1 MINMLDLGWGI
12 TQLDTA
18 FQRPNMAACYIMQDG
33 ADVAIIETGT
43 KDTVPLIFECL
54 QQLGLKPEQVK
65 YIIPTHVHLD
75 HAGGVG
81 LLMQQLPSATLVVH
95 EKGARHMIDPSKLQA
110 GATAVY
116 GEAEFSKTY
125 GDLLPVAK
133 ERVISPKD
141 NEQLTLGQ
149 RTLTF
154 LDSPGHARHH
164 FCVFDEVSKGFF
176 SGDTF
181 GLAYQELTN
190 ENGAFLFVTT
200 TPVQF
205 DPEALKNSINKL
217 MAVNPQRMFLTHYG
231 MLENPQSFASDL
243 TNQVDTLVQ
252 MAQQLANDI
261 PASDPAY
268 TVKLTD
274 NLLQFFLQ
282 KLKAHGSQLTLD
294 QQTTVIKTDVLLNAQ
309 GLSVWMNQQ
318 AG

>member
-1 MINMLDLGWGI
+1 MINQLDLGNGI

-18 FQRPNMAACYIMQDG
+18 FQRPNMAACYIVQDAG
-33 ADVAIIETGT
+33 DVAIIETGT

-81 LLMQQLPSATLVVH
+81 LLMQQLPQATLVVH

-125 GDLLPVAK
+125 GDLLPVAA

-141 NEQLTLGQ
+141 NETLTLGK
-149 RTLTF
+149 RVLTF
-154 LDSPGHARHH
+154 LDTPGHARHH
-164 FCVFDEVSKGFF
+164 FCVFDEVSQGFF

-190 ENGAFLFVTT
+190 ENGPFLFPTT

-205 DPEALKNSINKL
+205 DPDALKNSIQKL
-217 MAVNPQRMFLTHYG
+217 LSFNPKCMFLTHYG
-231 MLENPQSFASDL
+231 VLPKPQDFGPKLVA
-243 TNQVDTLVQ
+243 QVDVLVALAKQ
-252 MAQQLANDI
+252 VAQQCPPTD
-261 PASDPAY
+261 STY
-268 TVKLTD
+268 VTKLTD
-274 NLLQFFLQ
+274 TLMDHFLQ
-282 KLKAHGSQLTLD
+282 NLKQHDCKLSVAEQW
-294 QQTTVIKTDVLLNAQ
+294 QVIKSDVTLNAQ
-309 GLSVWMNQQ
+309 GLAVWMSSQ
-318 AG
+318 